1 MEPYKK
7 NFRMYSYIT
16 SELVEVVN
24 ANFPGNLF
32 IFSLLNK
39 SKPNSF

>member
-1 MEPYKK
+1 MEPYEK

-24 ANFPGNLF
+24 ANFPGKSVLVLVFNNLEYNNF
-32 IFSLLNK
+32 
-39 SKPNSF
+39 